1 MSGAEAGRAQV
12 VPCPET
18 GKEPLPPGY
27 KRTEV
32 GVIPEDWEV
41 RPLGSVV
48 ARLISGVS
56 VNSVADDVA
65 TISDE
70 AAVLKTSC
78 VQSGAFFPSESK
90 VIAGKDRCRAKL
102 NPKQNTILISRMNT
116 IDLVGECGFVDRD
129 YPNLFIPDRLWL
141 TDLHDDSLVSTRW
154 LSRVLSSL
162 SYRKRLQAVATGTSG
177 SMKNIAQMSFL
188 SLPVA
193 FPPLCE
199 QRAIAEALSDVDGLI
214 DALDKLI
221 AKKQAIKRA
230 AMEELLTGK
239 TRLPGFEG
247 AWVVKRLGDIA
258 DIVMGQSPS
267 SSNYNSRGDGLP
279 LIQGN
284 ADVVDRGTIKRT
296 FTTQITKRGREGDVL
311 MSVRAPVGEISRALF
326 DVCLGRGVCALRFQ
340 NDFLYHYLIFL
351 EPAWAKHSKGS
362 TFDSVNS
369 ADVQAVEFELP
380 PDPKEQTAIAT
391 VLSDMDAEISALEAR
406 RDKTGAIKQGM
417 MEQLLTGKVRLIG
430 GAPASTDTP
439 SAGA

>member
-41 RPLGSVV
+41 KPLGSVV

-239 TRLPGFEG
+239 TRLPGFCGKWE
-247 AWVVKRLGDIA
+247 AKRLGDVIEKL
-258 DIVMGQSPS
+258 VGGGTP
-267 SSNYNSRGDGLP
+267 SRGNP
-279 LIQGN
+279 AFWGN
-284 ADVVDRGTIKRT
+284 EIPWVTVKD
-296 FTTQITKRGREGDVL
+296 FTTFHPRQTQESITKVGLNNSASHLIPAGTLITSTRMALGKAVVYEVDVAINQDL
-311 MSVRAPVGEISRALF
+311 KALF
-326 DVCLGRGVCALRFQ
+326 LKLTASIR
-340 NDFLYHYLIFL
+340 FLYYWFEHNGLMIDDIG
-351 EPAWAKHSKGS
+351 SGS
-362 TFDSVNS
+362 TVKGISIK
-369 ADVQAVEFELP
+369 ELRSIP
-380 PDPKEQTAIAT
+380 FPHLSLPEQTAIAA
-391 VLSDMDAEISALEAR
+391 VLSDMDAEIFALEAR
-406 RDKTGAIKQGM
+406 REKTQAIKKGM
-417 MEQLLTGKVRLIG
+417 MEQLLTGKVRLV
-430 GAPASTDTP
+430 
-439 SAGA
+439 